1 MNAEFKLSVW
11 RNVDPGRRL
20 VLRGDDNT
28 GSQPVDTDDLQEE
41 VYAWS
46 LHEDPFAGI
55 ENDSVREDLKQLF
68 ARLNA
73 SHPPSERG
81 FDVLDEFVEKA
92 LEIVESGNAVSFQVQ
107 DPHADPDGA
116 PGRMNVLLALA
127 SHLDWLSRCFSDR
140 PGISVSIR

>member
-20 VLRGDDNT
+20 VLRGDDDVDPR
-28 GSQPVDTDDLQEE
+28 PVDTDDLQEE

-55 ENDSVREDLKQLF
+55 ENDSVREALKRLF

-81 FDVLDEFVEKA
+81 FGVIDEFVEKA
-92 LEIVESGNAVSFQVQ
+92 LKTVESGDAVSSQVQ
-107 DPHADPDGA
+107 DPHADHDGA
-116 PGRMNVLLALA
+116 PDRMNVLLALA